1 MKNFDATNIK
11 ICMIAAF
18 VFGLALGIAG
28 AMITLLA
35 SLT

>member
-1 MKNFDATNIK
+1 MKNFDATDIK

-28 AMITLLA
+28 ATIALMA
-35 SLT
+35 ALT